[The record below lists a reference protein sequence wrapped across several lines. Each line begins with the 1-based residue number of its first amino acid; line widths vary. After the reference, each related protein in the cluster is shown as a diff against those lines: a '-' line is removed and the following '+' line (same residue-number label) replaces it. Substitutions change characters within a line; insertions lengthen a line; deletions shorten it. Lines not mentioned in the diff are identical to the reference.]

1 VKPATL
7 SFYATQVQVALRSIA
22 AQLDQALD
30 VAELARAAGLSPLH
44 FHRIFRGMIGETALD
59 VHRRM
64 RLERAA
70 AQLVNAD
77 TAITTIA
84 FNAGYET
91 HESFTRAF
99 RNAFAASPT
108 EFRARA
114 ASAAQACAPR
124 PQVYL
129 AAQVGLHF
137 DSAAD
142 TAPQLSR
149 LPGAP
154 LMQVELIVQP
164 SQRVAAVAHRGPYNT
179 ISDAFARLG
188 AIAGPSGLFGYANAA
203 MIALYYDDPETTPPA
218 ELRSDAGIVVPS
230 EITLPPGLHEVTI
243 AAGKFARATHVGPY
257 TLLGDTWAR
266 FMGQWLPQSGQRI
279 GAGVSFEL
287 YRNNPMTVKPA
298 DLITE
303 LYLPLQ

>member
-1 VKPATL
+1 MKPATL

-22 AQLDQALD
+22 AQLDEALD
-30 VAELARAAGLSPLH
+30 LAELARAAGLSPLH
-44 FHRIFRGMIGETALD
+44 FHRIFRGMIGETTLE
-59 VHRRM
+59 VHRRL

-70 AQLVNAD
+70 AQLINSD

-84 FNAGYET
+84 FNADYET
-91 HESFTRAF
+91 HESFTRSF
-99 RNAFAASPT
+99 RHAFAASPT

-114 ASAAQACAPR
+114 AAAAQACAPH

-129 AAQVGLHF
+129 AAKVGLHF
-137 DSAAD
+137 DSAA
-142 TAPQLSR
+142 TIAPQLLR
-149 LPGAP
+149 LPGATS
-154 LMQVELIVQP
+154 MQVELVELP
-164 SQRVAAVAHRGPYNT
+164 SQRVAAIAHRGPYNT

-188 AIAGPSGLFGYANAA
+188 AIAGPAGLFGHAAAA
-203 MIALYYDDPETTPPA
+203 MVALYYDDPDTTAAA

-230 EITLPPGLHEVTI
+230 GIALPAGLHEVTI

-287 YRNNPMTVKPA
+287 YRNNPMTAKPE